1 MRNRLTYANVVATL
15 ALVFAMSGGAMAAN
29 HYLISEANQ
38 ISPKILKKLK
48 GKTGATGKTGAPGTS
63 GAPGAPGA
71 AGTPGAGGKEGAPGP
86 AGSAVAYAHIL
97 GLSSP
102 ASPLDTANSKNVSA
116 ATEPFTGGY
125 CVSTTVP
132 IKNVAGVPDFASGGM
147 PGTTVN
153 ADFTELATAVP
164 GVCPVGT
171 TVLLETGTGG
181 TAAKADFWVSFN

>member
-1 MRNRLTYANVVATL
+1 MRQRLTYANVVATL

-29 HYLISEANQ
+29 HYLINSASQ

-48 GKTGATGKTGAPGTS
+48 GKTGATGKTGAPG
-63 GAPGAPGA
+63 APGTPGA
-71 AGTPGAGGKEGAPGP
+71 AGTPGASGKEGVPGS

-97 GLSSP
+97 GLTSP
-102 ASPLDTANSKNVSA
+102 TAPLDAANSKNVSA
-116 ATEPFTGGY
+116 VTEPFAGGY

-132 IKNVAGVPDFASGGM
+132 IKNVAGVPDFGSGGT

-181 TAAKADFWVSFN
+181 SAAKADFWVSFN